1 MSAKR
6 ALSAAFALL
15 LVAAIPARAVIVPT
29 YSAGGFDYTIAGSDA
44 TVIGCTRTCPTT
56 LVIPVTLGG
65 YTVTS
70 IGDTAFSTDLLASV
84 TIGNSVKSIG
94 ASAFYNNVLTAVT
107 IGDSVT
113 SYGNYAFAS
122 NHLTSFTVGNS
133 VASIGDGAFY
143 GNALTSFTFLGNAPT
158 AGVGV
163 FQNNVDLVKVVR
175 YYTATG
181 WGEAWGG
188 VAVETVS
195 DPRTVPTLSFTKP
208 ANVLLGV
215 APFSLVATTNNSDN
229 STVTFAVDPSS
240 SGVCSVSG
248 STVTITGAGTCS
260 ITASRTA
267 TANFL
272 APTPVAQSFTVT
284 IPDTRAAAVVK
295 PAISGTT
302 TVGQTLTA
310 GTGTW
315 TGYPTPT
322 FTYEWYACTTAV
334 SAARATVPA
343 TCTKIT
349 GATRTTFKLTSA
361 QRGKYV
367 AVLVTGTSLRTAA
380 TSWLSKTTAK
390 VR

>member
-6 ALSAAFALL
+6 AVSAALALL
-15 LVAAIPARAVIVPT
+15 LVVAIPARAGIVPT
-29 YSAGGFDYTIAGSDA
+29 YSADGFYYTVAGSNA
-44 TVIGCTRTCPTT
+44 TVTGCTFACPTT
-56 LVIPVTLGG
+56 LVIPSTLGG

-70 IGDTAFSTDLLASV
+70 IGDTAFSTDLLATV
-84 TIGNSVKSIG
+84 TIGDSVKSIG

-113 SYGNYAFAS
+113 SYGAYAFGS
-122 NHLTSFTVGNS
+122 NHLTSFTIGNS

-143 GNALTSFTFLGNAPT
+143 GNALTAVTFLGNAPA
-158 AGVGV
+158 AGVNV

-175 YYTATG
+175 YSTATG
-181 WGEAWGG
+181 WGVAWGG

-208 ANVLLGV
+208 ANVLLGI
-215 APFSLVATTNNSDN
+215 APFSLFATTNNSDN
-229 STVTFAVDPSS
+229 STVTFTVDVGS
-240 SGVCSVSG
+240 SGVCRVSG

-260 ITASRTA
+260 ITASRSA

-284 IPDTRAAAVVK
+284 IPDVRATATVK
-295 PAISGTT
+295 PTAIGTS
-302 TVGQTLTA
+302 TVGMTLTA
-310 GTGTW
+310 AGTW
-315 TGYPTPT
+315 AGYPTPT
-322 FTYEWYACTTAV
+322 FTYQWYACTSAV
-334 SAARATVPA
+334 SAARATVPS
-343 TCTKIT
+343 TCKKIT
-349 GATRTTFKLTSA
+349 GATRSTFKLTSA

-367 AVLVTGTSLRTAA
+367 AVYVTGTSLRTVA
-380 TSWLSKTTAK
+380 TTWLSKTTAK